1 MACGG
6 IEPIG
11 PLRQKHLHPLF
22 LVGLLLLALQ
32 RLLEVRVSERH
43 ASRLLRR
50 GGREHAPHQYQIM
63 KVLHS
68 SWFVAMLLEVIL
80 LRRRLQRPLAFVTGL
95 LFALGQTLRYAAI
108 RTLGQRWTARV
119 VTLPGAPPVTDGIY
133 RYVRHP
139 NYLGVILEI
148 AAVPLMHG
156 AYWTAL
162 LYSAANLVL
171 LRARIRAEEQA
182 LAIDNGY
189 WTFVKRERRWGF
201 SGLRPLEP
209 IPARDDAVG

>member
-6 IEPIG
+6 TEPIG
-11 PLRQKHLHPLF
+11 PLRKKHLHPLF

-50 GGREHAPHQYQIM
+50 GGREHAPDQYQIM

-156 AYWTAL
+156 AYWTAF
-162 LYSAANLVL
+162 LYSVANLLL
-171 LRARIRAEEQA
+171 LRARIRAEEEA
-182 LAIDNGY
+182 LGTDNGY
-189 WTFVKRERRWGF
+189 WRFVEGGRRWGL
-201 SGLRPLEP
+201 SGLHRPEP
-209 IPARDDAVG
+209 NPTENVTVG